1 MRAREFVTEAKKATR
16 GRKEHHPE
24 KEKGKTSPKI
34 NPDHAATLKN
44 VHKTRDVGGYDRIY
58 HMNRMGM
65 AMAMAD
71 GKSHKP
77 VDMDSASWVEKY
89 NTIHPYTPEEENMV
103 HQAMAT
109 IPTDH
114 KHVSDSHRS
123 VEPDHVHKIS
133 PVSSFKGYG
142 R

>member
-1 MRAREFVTEAKKATR
+1 MRASEFLTEGEGKMHDQHSQATQGVMR
-16 GRKEHHPE
+16 
-24 KEKGKTSPKI
+24 
-34 NPDHAATLKN
+34 
-44 VHKTRDVGGYDRIY
+44 VRDVGGYDRIY

-77 VDMDSASWVEKY
+77 VDMDASSWTEKY
-89 NTIHPYTPEEENMV
+89 NTLHPYTDEEENMI

-114 KHVSDSHRS
+114 KHVSNSRDSK
-123 VEPDHVHKIS
+123 EPDHVHRIS
-133 PVSSFKGYG
+133 PVTGFKGYA